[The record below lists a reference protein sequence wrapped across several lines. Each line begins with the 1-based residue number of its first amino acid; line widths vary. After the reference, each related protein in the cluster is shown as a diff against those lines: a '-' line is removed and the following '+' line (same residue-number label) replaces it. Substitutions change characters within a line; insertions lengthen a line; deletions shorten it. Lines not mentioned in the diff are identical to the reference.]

1 VKRVKDLI
9 LLIIIF
15 MSTQT
20 KIDHLTEDEPISG
33 QKYVLVS
40 IITPELIKNCTVRGI
55 KVRGVYG
62 TEQEARVK
70 AAELQKRDTLHNI
83 YVAPVGKWLPWD
95 DDPSKAHDEEYAEG
109 ELNRIMKGLKEN
121 QAKSKMLH
129 EQRKNDLIEK
139 TLKEQEK
146 RKKKLEKK
154 ENLEDNDL
162 LVNKKSSTN
171 TTGKV
176 ELEPVDIK
184 DMDTVNKKYNK
195 SQAEEEISELKN
207 ELNQTKKELEQENQN
222 IEKDKTIMKDKTTNL
237 DKINSELEEATQLYE
252 QLASQ

>member
-1 VKRVKDLI
+1 
-9 LLIIIF
+9 

>member
-1 VKRVKDLI
+1 
-9 LLIIIF
+9 
-15 MSTQT
+15 MSEKST
-20 KIDHLTEDEPISG
+20 KIDHLKEDEPISG
-33 QKYVLVS
+33 QKFVLLS
-40 IITPELIKNCTVRGI
+40 IVTPEMIKNCTVRGI
-55 KVRGVYG
+55 KIRGVYG

-70 AAELQKRDTLHNI
+70 AAELQKKDSLHNI

-146 RKKKLEKK
+146 RKKK
-154 ENLEDNDL
+154 
-162 LVNKKSSTN
+162 KKSKTNGEEDEMVNAKSTD

-176 ELEPVDIK
+176 ELESVDIN
-184 DMDTVNKKYNK
+184 DMNAVNKKYDTLN
-195 SQAEEEISELKN
+195 AEKQLTELQEK
-207 ELNQTKKELEQENQN
+207 LDKTKIELEQEDKN
-222 IEKDKTIMKDKTTNL
+222 IEKDKNIMKDKSENIN
-237 DKINSELEEATQLYE
+237 KISSELEEAEKLYE
-252 QLASQ
+252 QLAKQ